1 MKLIND
7 YLSQR
12 NQRTKISKS
21 CSSWEQIWSPSRADY
36 MGETGS
42 LLTHLGCFK
51 LSQIWTFFLYFITKK
66 CIRSINEVR
75 VDQKYYFII
84 LFFFLIPKTSFIIAY
99 FHLCYIGPGTLEYLH
114 SVPVWPRTAM
124 ISWDFCLWLTYG
136 SFTAHLTFE
145 APISQNGQIYSNN
158 SLANYRRIV
167 WVCLTFCGVGV

>member
-1 MKLIND
+1 MGANLESLKGRLCG
-7 YLSQR
+7 R
-12 NQRTKISKS
+12 NWFTSNSSRLFQIEPDLDIFLVFYYQKVHPVHNRSKS
-21 CSSWEQIWSPSRADY
+21 GPE
-36 MGETGS
+36 
-42 LLTHLGCFK
+42 
-51 LSQIWTFFLYFITKK
+51 
-66 CIRSINEVR
+66 
-75 VDQKYYFII
+75 I
-84 LFFFLIPKTSFIIAY
+84 LFYCFVFFWIPKTSFIIAY
-99 FHLCYIGPGTLEYLH
+99 FHLYYIGPGTLEYLH